1 MDAGL
6 LAQYAVVAL
15 AVLAS
20 LLVVARKQFPEGL
33 RRLRIA
39 CAVPLVREQ
48 RPRWIRGLGRWL
60 APEPRPA
67 GAEAG
72 CGTCNACDSGRK

>member
-1 MDAGL
+1 MDGGL

-20 LLVVARKQFPEGL
+20 VVVVAKKQFPEGL
-33 RRLRIA
+33 RRLRVA
-39 CAVPLVREQ
+39 CAVPLVRER

-60 APEPRPA
+60 APPPRSA
-67 GAEAG
+67 GQAG